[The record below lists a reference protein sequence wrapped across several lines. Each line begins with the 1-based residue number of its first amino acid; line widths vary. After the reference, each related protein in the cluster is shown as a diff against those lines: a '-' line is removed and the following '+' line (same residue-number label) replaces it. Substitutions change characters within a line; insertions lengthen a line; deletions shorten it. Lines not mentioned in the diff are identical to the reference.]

1 MKHLVLLFFAL
12 AGGYG
17 LWQLTRP
24 LLRADQLGM
33 IARHGLRLAVLAA
46 VLLALLVL
54 AYFFPSTQL
63 L

>member
-1 MKHLVLLFFAL
+1 MKQLILLFVVL

-24 LLRADQLGM
+24 LMRPDQLGM
-33 IARHGLRLAVLAA
+33 LARHGLRLAVLGA

-54 AYFFPSTQL
+54 AYFFPSTKL

>member
-1 MKHLVLLFFAL
+1 MKQLILLFVVL

-24 LLRADQLGM
+24 LVRSDQLGM
-33 IARHGLRLAVLAA
+33 LARHGLRLAVLAA

-54 AYFFPSTQL
+54 AYFFPSTKL

>member
-1 MKHLVLLFFAL
+1 MKHLILLFLAL

-24 LLRADQLGM
+24 LVRPDQLGLL
-33 IARHGLRLAVLAA
+33 ARHGLRLAVLAA

-54 AYFFPSTQL
+54 AYFFPSTKL

>member
-1 MKHLVLLFFAL
+1 MKHLILLFFAL
-12 AGGYG
+12 AYG

-24 LLRADQLGM
+24 LVRSDQLGM
-33 IARHGLRLAVLAA
+33 LARHGLRLAVLAA

-54 AYFFPSTQL
+54 AYFFPSTKL

>member
-1 MKHLVLLFFAL
+1 MKHLILLFFAL
-12 AGGYG
+12 AAGYG

-24 LLRADQLGM
+24 LVRPDQLGM
-33 IARHGLRLAVLAA
+33 IARHSLRLAVLAA

-54 AYFFPSTQL
+54 AYFFPSTKL

>member
-1 MKHLVLLFFAL
+1 MKQLILLFVVL
-12 AGGYG
+12 DGGYG

-24 LLRADQLGM
+24 LMRPDQLGM
-33 IARHGLRLAVLAA
+33 LARHGLRLAVLAA

-54 AYFFPSTQL
+54 AYFFPSTKL

>member
-1 MKHLVLLFFAL
+1 MKQLILLFVVL

-24 LLRADQLGM
+24 LVRPDQLGM
-33 IARHGLRLAVLAA
+33 LARHGLRLAVLAA

-54 AYFFPSTQL
+54 AYFFPSTKL

>member
-1 MKHLVLLFFAL
+1 MKHLVLLFIAL
-12 AGGYG
+12 AGAYG

-24 LLRADQLGM
+24 LMRPDQLGM
-33 IARHGLRLAVLAA
+33 LARHGLRMAVLAA

-54 AYFFPSTQL
+54 AYFVPSTKL